1 MSELIRIP
9 QHVFAKARYLLPME
23 YKVRELSEELDV
35 PASTLKGW
43 LSSGSPHKSDSSN
56 HIFVYGPDFRK
67 WVMSKRKT
75 KNEPKKLSPDQ
86 AFCLQCNQPVTI
98 IDARER
104 NRVGVIMVTGTCPTC
119 GTTVNKGIRLDQ

>member
-1 MSELIRIP
+1 MSDLCRIP

-43 LSSGSPHKSDSSN
+43 LSSGSPHKRDSRN
-56 HIFVYGPDFRK
+56 HIFVYGPEFRR

-75 KNEPKKLSPDQ
+75 KKGSKKILSDQ
-86 AFCLQCNQPVTI
+86 AFCLQCNQPVKI
-98 IDARER
+98 KDARER
-104 NRVGVIMVTGTCPTC
+104 IRAGVIMVTGTCPIC